1 VAIVSSADIAPR
13 RRFVPRALRVVTIR
27 LVLVFV
33 MPFVLAF
40 VLFVLFVRRIAR
52 WAGANRQR
60 RSC

>member
-1 VAIVSSADIAPR
+1 VAIHWSANDAAR
-13 RRFVPRALRVVTIR
+13 RRFVPRALGVVTIR

-52 WAGANRQR
+52 LARGLLHSN
-60 RSC
+60 